1 MPDVARVRVE
11 GIEKRFVAN
20 GKPVDALR
28 GFSLDVAD
36 ATCTAILGPSGCGKT
51 TLLRAIAGLEKPD
64 AGRVAFDGRDVTDEP
79 VERRGVGMV
88 FQNDALFPHL
98 RAYDN
103 IAYGLAQLERGERD
117 RRVRD
122 AARRMHVADLLE
134 RSARALSGG
143 ERQRVAV
150 ARALAPSPHVVL
162 LDEPFSR
169 LDAPLRSALRV
180 ELKLALRETHATAI
194 FVTHDQS
201 EAMALADRIAVV
213 RAGRVEQVGAPRE
226 LYDAPATKFVASFV
240 GSPAMSFVGADALP
254 FRADAPAA
262 ATFGF
267 RPDAVRL
274 SDAGDVAGVVR
285 AVEDFGADA
294 YAYVETSHGTIVAR
308 VSAALPAIDA
318 RVGLAFDRA
327 GAHPFDAAGLRVV
340 EFARV

>member
-1 MPDVARVRVE
+1 VARVRVE
-11 GIEKRFVAN
+11 GIVKRFVAS
-20 GKPVDALR
+20 GRSVDALC
-28 GFSLDVAD
+28 GLSLDVAD
-36 ATCTAILGPSGCGKT
+36 GTCIAILGPSGCGKT

-64 AGRVAFDGRDVTDEP
+64 AGRVSFDARDVTDDS

-88 FQNDALFPHL
+88 FQSDALFPHL
-98 RAYDN
+98 TAYEN
-103 IAYGLAQLERGERD
+103 VAYGLAHLERGERD
-117 RRVRD
+117 ARVRD
-122 AARRMHVADLLE
+122 AARRMHVGELLD

-150 ARALAPSPHVVL
+150 ARALAPAPHVVL

-180 ELKLALRETHATAI
+180 ELKLALRETHATSI

-213 RAGRVEQVGAPRE
+213 RAGRVEQVGSPRE
-226 LYDAPATKFVASFV
+226 LYDLPATQFVASFV
-240 GSPAMSFVGADALP
+240 GSPAMSFVAADTLP
-254 FRADAPAA
+254 FRGEVPAA

-274 SDAGDVAGVVR
+274 TDAGDIAGVVR

-294 YAYVETSHGTIVAR
+294 YAYVETPHGTIVAR
-308 VSAALPAIDA
+308 APANLPALDA
-318 RVGLAFDRA
+318 RVGLAFERA
-327 GAHPFDAAGLRVV
+327 GAHPFDASGARIR